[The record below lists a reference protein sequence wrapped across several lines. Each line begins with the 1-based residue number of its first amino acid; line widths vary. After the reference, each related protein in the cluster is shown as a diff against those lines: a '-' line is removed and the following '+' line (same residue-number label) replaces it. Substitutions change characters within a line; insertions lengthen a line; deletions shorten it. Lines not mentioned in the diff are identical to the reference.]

1 MNTIQSLLQGNPYP
15 GRGILMGTIRERA
28 VIAYF
33 LMGRS
38 ENSRNRV
45 FREDGDTLRIDLCDS
60 DRVTE
65 TKLILYTPVRVC
77 NGSIIVTNGDQTETI
92 CDSLLGGHSFQYA
105 LSTRGYEPDAP
116 NYTPRIS
123 GMVLPSGR
131 YTMSILRKSS
141 RSVDCVRKYWSYDA
155 QEGVGRLIHTYE
167 ENGEPLPAFVGEPRE
182 FEFGGTPQELTNEI
196 WNALDAENRIAL
208 YVRYTDLANGR
219 FESAMKNKQFG
230 D

>member
-1 MNTIQSLLQGNPYP
+1 MSTIESLLKGNPYP
-15 GRGILMGTIRERA
+15 GRGILIGTIDERA

-38 ENSRNRV
+38 KNSRNRV
-45 FREDGDTLRIDLCDS
+45 FREEGDTLRIDLCDPVKS
-60 DRVTE
+60 TA
-65 TKLILYTPVRVC
+65 TALILYTPVRVC
-77 NGSIIVTNGDQTETI
+77 NGSIVVTNGDQTETI
-92 CDSLLGGHSFQYA
+92 CESLLGGHSFQYA

-131 YTMSILRKSS
+131 FAMSILRKSS
-141 RSVDCVRKYWSYDA
+141 HSVDCVRKYWSYDA

-167 ENGEPLPAFVGEPRE
+167 GEGDPLPTFVGEPRE
-182 FEFGGTPQELTNEI
+182 LELSGAPDELAGRI
-196 WNALDAENRIAL
+196 WSALDAENRIAL

-219 FESAMKNKQFG
+219 FESAMKNKLFG

>member
-1 MNTIQSLLQGNPYP
+1 MNTISSLLKGNPYP
-15 GRGILMGTIRERA
+15 GRGILVGTIRERA

-45 FREDGDTLRIDLCDS
+45 VREEGDTLRIDLCDDGKATS
-60 DRVTE
+60 

-92 CDSLLGGHSFQYA
+92 CESLLGGHSFQYA

-123 GMVLPSGR
+123 AMVLPTGR
-131 YTMSILRKSS
+131 YTIGMLRKSS

-155 QEGVGRLIHTYE
+155 QEGIGRLIHTYE
-167 ENGEPLPAFVGEPRE
+167 SDGDPLPTFVGEPRE
-182 FEFGGTPQELTNEI
+182 LALSGEPEELANEL
-196 WNALDAENRIAL
+196 WSALDADNRISL

-219 FESAMKNKQFG
+219 FESAMRNKQFG

>member
-1 MNTIQSLLQGNPYP
+1 MNTIESLLNGNAYP
-15 GRGILMGTIRERA
+15 GRGILIGTCGDRA

-38 ENSRNRV
+38 KASRNRV
-45 FREDGDTLRIDLCDS
+45 FREEGDTLRIDLC
-60 DRVTE
+60 E
-65 TKLILYTPVRVC
+65 TGKTSSAALILYTPIRVC
-77 NGSIIVTNGDQTETI
+77 NGNIVVTNGDQTETI
-92 CDSLLGGHSFQYA
+92 CESLLGGHSFQYA

-131 YTMSILRKSS
+131 FAMSILR
-141 RSVDCVRKYWSYDA
+141 RSPQSADCVRKYWSYDS
-155 QEGVGRLIHTYE
+155 QEGAGRLIHTYE
-167 ENGEPLPAFVGEPRE
+167 GDGNPLPAFVGEPRE
-182 FEFGGTPQELTNEI
+182 LEVRGKPEELAERI
-196 WNALDAENRIAL
+196 WNALDRENRVAL

-219 FESAMKNKQFG
+219 FESAMRNKLFG